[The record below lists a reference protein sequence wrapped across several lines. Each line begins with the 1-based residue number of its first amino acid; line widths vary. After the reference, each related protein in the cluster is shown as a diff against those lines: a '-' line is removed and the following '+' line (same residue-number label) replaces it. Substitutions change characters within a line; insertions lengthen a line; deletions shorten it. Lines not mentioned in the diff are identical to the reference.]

1 MECSFMTKKP
11 LNILHG
17 LLHFI
22 SIFCHFTSLF
32 RAATENIYES
42 SLFWHANKLCSAFII
57 STAHD
62 ILISSNFL
70 LQCGFL
76 CLLQQLSVPS
86 LCSFYRVKC

>member
-1 MECSFMTKKP
+1 MIIDGMFLYDKKP
-11 LNILHG
+11 LNVLHG

-42 SLFWHANKLCSAFII
+42 SLFWHANKLCNVFVISA
-57 STAHD
+57 AHD
-62 ILISSNFL
+62 ILISSIFL

-76 CLLQQLSVPS
+76 CLPS
-86 LCSFYRVKC
+86 LCSFYCVKC